1 MTNISTGPSTA
12 AAEPEPI
19 YIKGSWE
26 ALLAD
31 AQELASTQNDEA
43 IPIFQKIVGRL
54 SKLPQA
60 QRQASG
66 ERLQKILM
74 MGGISFQAYLTLRS
88 RYEEALEILAL
99 LATVGSAEDL
109 LYAQFQRSLVLF
121 IAERDDEAFALLHQ
135 QVRAPDADISDW
147 GHIVINYLRRD
158 RLEEAKQAIEAAIV
172 WVDSR
177 YAHGMVTQEEL
188 PQWRGYIDS
197 LRADV
202 AIKAG
207 NWTSATIYYEQ
218 AMAADDLYK
227 ENVHLFYT
235 SLMQAGQ
242 PLLALPYM
250 KRDQRHPIRSGF
262 WQGVAHHRLGD
273 REQALNDW
281 DKVLAADLEK
291 SEEESFSEYV
301 LTHYYL
307 GDEERIGLG
316 NVLRVLQE
324 NRRHEW
330 QVLFLAALGW
340 AIQGKLENAE
350 ADLQFAVNQR
360 KLTAAGAKLPYQVW
374 TYLRD
379 LVDEETQERFSKYF
393 DMRWP

>member
-1 MTNISTGPSTA
+1 MTNISTNPRNP
-12 AAEPEPI
+12 AAEPEAI

-26 ALLAD
+26 AILAD

-43 IPIFQKIVGRL
+43 IPLFQKIVGRL

-66 ERLQKILM
+66 ERLQKILI

-88 RYEEALEILAL
+88 RYDEALEILAL
-99 LATVGSAEDL
+99 LATVGNAEDS
-109 LYAQFQRSLVLF
+109 LYAQFQRGLVLF
-121 IAERDDEAFALLHQ
+121 IAERDEEAFALLRQ
-135 QVRAPDADISDW
+135 QVAAPTADIADW
-147 GHIVINYLRRD
+147 GHIVINYLRRN
-158 RLEEAKQAIEAAIV
+158 RIAEARQAIDEAIA

-177 YAHGMVTQEEL
+177 YAHGMVTAEEL
-188 PQWRGYIDS
+188 PQWRGYIAS

-202 AIKAG
+202 AIKEG
-207 NWTSATIYYEQ
+207 NWTSATIHYEQ

-273 REQALNDW
+273 REQALGDW
-281 DKVLAADLEK
+281 EKVLTVDLEK

-330 QVLFLAALGW
+330 QVFLLAALGW
-340 AIQGKLENAE
+340 MIQGKWENAE
-350 ADLQFAVNQR
+350 ADLQFAINQR
-360 KLTAAGAKLPYQVW
+360 KLTAAGVKLPFQVW

-379 LVDEETQERFSKYF
+379 LVDEAAQARFNKYF